1 VKVSAEQCP
10 RISQAFLDEER
21 RTLPPLWFASEY
33 LCEFVD
39 TIDQV
44 FASEFVHA
52 AISAEVPPLF

>member
-1 VKVSAEQCP
+1 VKVTASECP
-10 RISQAFLDEER
+10 RISKDFLDEGR

-44 FASEFVHA
+44 FASEFVRA
-52 AISAEVPPLF
+52 AISAEVEPLF